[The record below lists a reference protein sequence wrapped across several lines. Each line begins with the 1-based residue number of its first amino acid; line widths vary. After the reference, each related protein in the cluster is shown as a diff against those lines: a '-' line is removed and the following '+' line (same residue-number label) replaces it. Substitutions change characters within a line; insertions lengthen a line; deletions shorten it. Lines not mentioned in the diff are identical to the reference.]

1 MSFCNVTATWLQRAW
16 LLANR
21 SIAIVQRIHLPQ
33 HAPPAKKKA
42 SLRGEFNN
50 NWETLVILMAVAT
63 HCVGLE
69 QGLPQVF
76 MT

>member
-1 MSFCNVTATWLQRAW
+1 M
-16 LLANR
+16 
-21 SIAIVQRIHLPQ
+21 LPL
-33 HAPPAKKKA
+33 PKKKA